1 MPTKIATRKG
11 IEFTPTGAT
20 LIGDE
25 KNPFKPTGARLI
37 GAPMPATARIIID
50 DNDIED
56 VVAIADRQNIRPE
69 VVARNI
75 DIAREYDK
83 KQQNVENSLKL
94 FARQMEYFAG
104 NKPLRHLNELSPF
117 EREVAI
123 SMSVEEAEMYG
134 YDISELYQ
142 VPVRPSRIAK
152 EFGKGAVRLGQNIL
166 GFISGTVPGA
176 LIEFIEYGGIALDE
190 FTKLGASDPDQIY
203 NPYAAGIISAAHGLR
218 EWYNPKAARQYWVD
232 AMEKGYFR
240 LDPELANSDPISYMA
255 GELSPMV
262 ASSALSVLVMYLT
275 GGTSM
280 AVTAGTAGT
289 AGTAITLLDQ
299 TQKINRGLV
308 VLSTISAA
316 GAYEHADAVHP
327 GAENFLWKTVHA
339 LADGTVEYT
348 FETGVFDEI
357 IRGAKPWIVG
367 AREALEELFTGL
379 FQNTRA
385 GILENKAKG
394 MSDYRAVKDAVLK
407 ALKQAPMEVVGG
419 FIGGYGISKGA
430 NLIQIANRALAK
442 PVEAKTTEGAAEVLP
457 PTPPP
462 LEAAPS
468 AIEMPIE
475 TPRIAQEGQTPLA
488 PTQTIPQG
496 EIAAPAGEKVAPPV
510 PAEEKVAPQTPE
522 DAQRALSIWQLYLET
537 GDPTILED
545 MPPGGMIHISPEQ
558 VSDSLA
564 ATLDTPAKRAEF
576 KKNLN
581 DAINEVE
588 KGEAERDDLINEVIA
603 YQKTWGDIDPLSQDV
618 LRYIGV
624 EQMFAKPEQPQPTP
638 AGEKVEKK
646 TETQG
651 ELWGS
656 KNTGVTRSEY
666 EEILK
671 RRTENGKLKGGRQS
685 GGTTLFSPEEWA
697 DLIKVGLFHLEAGAR
712 TFNEWAARVA
722 ADCGEP
728 IHAHIPRLWQAV
740 NPGAGSVDWLSS
752 LRNAIKVSNFER
764 RYRVL
769 PKRKIELKKRIGAM
783 AGTLDHLIKKGV
795 PSREA
800 IWRSMGKLR
809 GELAD
814 KTVYKPISE
823 ILDPWMLAAAED
835 DIATNSNL
843 TPTDRIHL
851 TTVEGEGAYDKL
863 LTGQVLTPADV
874 RVLQKWNQIIS
885 NVAKERVPRM
895 VIFFSYLEQCLGLL
909 KLKAG
914 FDVQIRRQAILIAGQ
929 HPDIYER
936 GKGVNLA
943 AYLSKRAALKYEADV
958 ANDGNHPDAVASGA
972 RFLSTEADIEQFSG
986 RVAEKIPFKI
996 GKAYKASI
1004 RGYVAAFNWVQQ
1016 QLWNAQIEEWQ
1027 TAGVAATEEMKRQLA
1042 DVNNTLLAATPAK
1055 TTFGK
1060 AMRRVMTPVLWS
1072 PTVTWSRLR
1081 TPGMFLTDPVM
1092 RRQLAWTISRFL
1104 GKGAMFIMA
1113 ARIIGGWFGDE
1124 KDKDEISTMDYTS
1137 TDFLKIKLGN
1147 TRHEVFG
1154 DLGPYIRAVIQTIT
1168 QQKTGQGKRRR
1179 DLKNWY
1185 DPIRQAAM
1193 NKRSPWVQLLYKF
1206 STDKEFWGGPA
1217 WQVPESIEDNTAA
1230 KYAYLGGELIY
1241 DSFMPLFLESG
1252 ISAMRTDGA
1261 LIGASAMINEF
1272 MSGQT
1277 LTYEPGV
1284 NARMQIRQDVS
1295 AAMTYGRVWDDLSP
1309 SQQHKLRRLDKEIVK
1324 LEKEADE
1331 ESARWGPPE
1340 EISLKEQNEA
1350 ADRVQRSLSK
1360 NAKNALRKSN
1370 LRVSGLSRK
1379 IGDFWLNND
1388 RYERYQILAAD
1399 EIEKLIEKSIKRT
1412 SWQNKKDDVKRA
1424 ILKENIEMGK
1434 EWARNK
1440 LMRGI
1445 EKGDL

>member
-1 MPTKIATRKG
+1 
-11 IEFTPTGAT
+11 
-20 LIGDE
+20 
-25 KNPFKPTGARLI
+25 
-37 GAPMPATARIIID
+37 
-50 DNDIED
+50 
-56 VVAIADRQNIRPE
+56 
-69 VVARNI
+69 
-75 DIAREYDK
+75 
-83 KQQNVENSLKL
+83 
-94 FARQMEYFAG
+94 
-104 NKPLRHLNELSPF
+104 
-117 EREVAI
+117 
-123 SMSVEEAEMYG
+123 
-134 YDISELYQ
+134 
-142 VPVRPSRIAK
+142 
-152 EFGKGAVRLGQNIL
+152 
-166 GFISGTVPGA
+166 
-176 LIEFIEYGGIALDE
+176 
-190 FTKLGASDPDQIY
+190 
-203 NPYAAGIISAAHGLR
+203 
-218 EWYNPKAARQYWVD
+218 
-232 AMEKGYFR
+232 
-240 LDPELANSDPISYMA
+240 
-255 GELSPMV
+255 
-262 ASSALSVLVMYLT
+262 
-275 GGTSM
+275 
-280 AVTAGTAGT
+280 
-289 AGTAITLLDQ
+289 
-299 TQKINRGLV
+299 
-308 VLSTISAA
+308 
-316 GAYEHADAVHP
+316 
-327 GAENFLWKTVHA
+327 
-339 LADGTVEYT
+339 
-348 FETGVFDEI
+348 
-357 IRGAKPWIVG
+357 
-367 AREALEELFTGL
+367 
-379 FQNTRA
+379 
-385 GILENKAKG
+385 
-394 MSDYRAVKDAVLK
+394 
-407 ALKQAPMEVVGG
+407 
-419 FIGGYGISKGA
+419 
-430 NLIQIANRALAK
+430 
-442 PVEAKTTEGAAEVLP
+442 
-457 PTPPP
+457 
-462 LEAAPS
+462 
-468 AIEMPIE
+468 
-475 TPRIAQEGQTPLA
+475 
-488 PTQTIPQG
+488 
-496 EIAAPAGEKVAPPV
+496 
-510 PAEEKVAPQTPE
+510 
-522 DAQRALSIWQLYLET
+522 
-537 GDPTILED
+537 
-545 MPPGGMIHISPEQ
+545 
-558 VSDSLA
+558 
-564 ATLDTPAKRAEF
+564 
-576 KKNLN
+576 
-581 DAINEVE
+581 
-588 KGEAERDDLINEVIA
+588 
-603 YQKTWGDIDPLSQDV
+603 
-618 LRYIGV
+618 
-624 EQMFAKPEQPQPTP
+624 
-638 AGEKVEKK
+638 
-646 TETQG
+646 
-651 ELWGS
+651 
-656 KNTGVTRSEY
+656 
-666 EEILK
+666 
-671 RRTENGKLKGGRQS
+671 
-685 GGTTLFSPEEWA
+685 
-697 DLIKVGLFHLEAGAR
+697 
-712 TFNEWAARVA
+712 
-722 ADCGEP
+722 
-728 IHAHIPRLWQAV
+728 
-740 NPGAGSVDWLSS
+740 
-752 LRNAIKVSNFER
+752 
-764 RYRVL
+764 
-769 PKRKIELKKRIGAM
+769 M

-874 RVLQKWNQIIS
+874 RLLQKWNQIIS

-895 VIFFSYLEQCLGLL
+895 VRFFSGLEQCAGLL

-914 FDVQIRRQAILIAGQ
+914 FDIQIRRQAILIAGQ

-972 RFLSTEADIEQFSG
+972 RFLSTEEDIEQFSG

-1113 ARIIGGWFGDE
+1113 TRIIGGWFGDE